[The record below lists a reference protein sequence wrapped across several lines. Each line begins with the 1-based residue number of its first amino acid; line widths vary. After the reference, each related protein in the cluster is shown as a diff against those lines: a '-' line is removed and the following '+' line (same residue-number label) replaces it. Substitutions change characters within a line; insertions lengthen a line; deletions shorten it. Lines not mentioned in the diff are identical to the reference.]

1 MKDNTVEAGTVKPSP
16 EGEGWVRGNQ
26 HKEESLFIPPHPSLI
41 MPDYPV
47 RHPAGECKSAPGG
60 FVPQGEGTQIE
71 PRSFSRLDV
80 AFGRFLSRRT
90 GFDPVQKQAFETIV
104 MTASYEQN
112 QGHSCI
118 QINDEARELLFASG
132 LVETNPTDQSSP
144 LPLVIEQNRLY
155 LHRYWNYENRL
166 AMQIKAMNQA
176 EANGN
181 RPVAVTELL
190 LDRYFDVSDETD
202 DQREAAK
209 MAARQSFCIITG
221 GPGTGKTFT
230 VVKILAL
237 LQELAEQPLHIAL
250 AAPTGKAAMRL
261 QESIGFSKTKLPCSD
276 AIKNRIPETV
286 TTLHRLLGA
295 MPPSPYFRHHAGKP
309 LVHDLVVV
317 DEASMVDLA
326 LMSKLLDALKPGAR
340 LILLGDKDQ
349 LASVESGAVLADLAV
364 AETLQSNVY
373 TLKKSHRFGGVIKE
387 LAEAVNRQQD
397 ELAWQI
403 LSNGGSGAVQC
414 LDADLVDY
422 VVAQQAE
429 YLQLIKAGAGF
440 ERIFQA
446 FSRFQVLCSNRQGKN
461 SVADINYRV
470 EQKLAE
476 QNRIALSG
484 LWYPGRPVMVTQ
496 NNPALHLYN
505 GDIGICMQDNVGAG
519 LVPAQSGQPQGIAPT
534 GKLMVYFQRA
544 DGSVKKY
551 LPARVPHCETVF
563 AMTIHKSQGSEFEE
577 VLIVLPEAINPVLT
591 KELLYTAITRA
602 KQTIKLV
609 AGEAVF
615 TATVRQKIDRVT
627 GLVDKFKI

>member
-1 MKDNTVEAGTVKPSP
+1 MIDE
-16 EGEGWVRGNQ
+16 
-26 HKEESLFIPPHPSLI
+26 
-41 MPDYPV
+41 D
-47 RHPAGECKSAPGG
+47 
-60 FVPQGEGTQIE
+60 
-71 PRSFSRLDV
+71 RSFSRLDI
-80 AFGRFLSRRT
+80 AFARFLSQRT
-90 GFDPVQKQAFETIV
+90 GLDPIQKQAFEAIV

-118 QINDEARELLFASG
+118 QIDDEARALLLASG
-132 LVETNPTDQSSP
+132 LVEPNPKSQANP
-144 LPLVIEQNRLY
+144 QPLVIEQDRLY
-155 LHRYWNYENRL
+155 LHRYWSYENRL
-166 AMQIKAMNQA
+166 AMQIKAMCQA
-176 EANGN
+176 EH
-181 RPVAVTELL
+181 PVEKLDAM
-190 LDRYFDVSDETD
+190 LDRYFAASDETD

-209 MAARQSFCIITG
+209 MAAQQAFCIITG

-237 LQELAEQPLHIAL
+237 LQELAEQPLQIAL

-261 QESIGFSKTKLPCSD
+261 QESIGFSKAKLPCSE

-295 MPPSPYFRHHAGKP
+295 MPPSPYFRHHADKP
-309 LVHDLVVV
+309 LVYDLVVV

-340 LILLGDKDQ
+340 LIMLGDKDQ
-349 LASVESGAVLADLAV
+349 LASVESGAVLADLAI
-364 AETLQSNVY
+364 AETLQHNVY
-373 TLKKSHRFGGVIKE
+373 ILKKSHRFGGAIKE
-387 LAEAVNRQQD
+387 LAEAVNLQQD
-397 ELAWQI
+397 EFAWQI
-403 LSNGGSGAVQC
+403 LCDGQDVAVQR
-414 LDADLVDY
+414 LDTDLIDY
-422 VVAQQAE
+422 VAVQQAD
-429 YLQLIKAGAGF
+429 YLQLIKAGAEF
-440 ERIFQA
+440 EQIYQA

-470 EQKLAE
+470 EQQLAE
-476 QNRIALSG
+476 QKRIDLSG

-505 GDIGICMQDNVGAG
+505 GDIGICMAD
-519 LVPAQSGQPQGIAPT
+519 SFST
-534 GKLMVYFQRA
+534 RKLMVFFQRA

-602 KQTIKLV
+602 KKTVKLV

-615 TATVRQKIDRVT
+615 TATIRQKIERIT

>member
-1 MKDNTVEAGTVKPSP
+1 MIDGLDA
-16 EGEGWVRGNQ
+16 
-26 HKEESLFIPPHPSLI
+26 ESQTEQRL
-41 MPDYPV
+41 
-47 RHPAGECKSAPGG
+47 
-60 FVPQGEGTQIE
+60 
-71 PRSFSRLDV
+71 FSRLNI
-80 AFGRFLSRRT
+80 AFARFLSQNT
-90 GFDPVQKQAFETIV
+90 SFDSIQKQAFEAIV
-104 MTASYEQN
+104 MAVSYEQN

-118 QINDEARELLFASG
+118 QIDDEARTLLLASG
-132 LVETNPTDQSSP
+132 LVETDLKSQANP

-166 AMQIKAMNQA
+166 AMQIKAMAQVA
-176 EANGN
+176 H
-181 RPVAVTELL
+181 PVEQLDAM
-190 LDRYFDVSDETD
+190 LDRYFPETISETD
-202 DQREAAK
+202 GQREAAK
-209 MAARQSFCIITG
+209 MAVRQSFSIITG

-237 LQELAEQPLHIAL
+237 LQELAEHPLHIAL

-261 QESIGFSKTKLPCSD
+261 QESIGFSKAKLPCSE
-276 AIKNRIPETV
+276 AIKSRIPETV

-295 MPPSPYFRHHAGKP
+295 MPPSPYFRHHADKP
-309 LVHDLVVV
+309 LVYDLVVV

-326 LMSKLLDALKPGAR
+326 LMSKLLDALKPGAC

-349 LASVESGAVLADLAV
+349 LASVESGAVLADLAA
-364 AETLQSNVY
+364 AETLQDNVY
-373 TLKKSHRFGGVIKE
+373 TLKKSHRFGGAIKE
-387 LAEAVNRQQD
+387 LAEAVNLQQD

-403 LSNGGSGAVQC
+403 LSGGGDGAVQF
-414 LDADLVDY
+414 LDTDLIGY
-422 VVAQQAE
+422 VAAQQTE
-429 YLQLIKAGAGF
+429 YLQLIKAGAEF
-440 ERIFQA
+440 ETIYQA

-476 QNRIALSG
+476 QQRVDLSG

-496 NNPALHLYN
+496 NNPALNLYN
-505 GDIGICMQDNVGAG
+505 GDIGICMVDNVGAG
-519 LVPAQSGQPQGIAPT
+519 LEPDQPGQPQGIAPT
-534 GKLMVYFQRA
+534 GKLMVFFQRP

-602 KQTIKLV
+602 KKSIKLV
-609 AGEAVF
+609 AREAVF
-615 TATVRQKIDRVT
+615 TATVRQKIERVT